1 MPTRTVGIAQDST
14 QQEEAG
20 IAGLEILASEASYES
35 DPLPSSIRISGSA
48 SLGSPSSLRLS
59 GFPSSLL
66 GSSLRLW
73 SRIGELTPSSIRL
86 QGLIDLQ
93 KASQLRISGQ
103 ESSKNTSY
111 IKIVITRTGIQSSY
125 VRVWSYIGSLIGGS
139 VRFFP
144 PFGTFGRI
152 RFGEI
157 QSGGKP
163 LNFNRTLTPSSI
175 RIKGS
180 LGSVLPS
187 KINLFGDIYSIS
199 SIRLC
204 GEGTSSVPAGLRI
217 RALESQTKLSE
228 IRLKG
233 SVDSTKPSDLR
244 ISGSA
249 AVNIPSYV
257 HILAVQS
264 LRLSSSMR
272 LKGEVA
278 LTLPGEIRIQG
289 TESQDR
295 PSQIHIV
302 IYPQLRI
309 YSKIRIRGSKETS
322 VTSWIRIWDR
332 PGHSYY
338 LTARG
343 SSLRVRAKIPTALPS
358 SLRISS
364 DFKAYLPSRI
374 RMTAQGSSILPAV
387 VILSQGVV
395 KPSSVRIR
403 GPLHSRISSRVSIKV
418 LKHGDFGLRK
428 FGELPFGSQIHRS
441 NSLKS
446 SKIRIRGWKD
456 FLRSSRIRLATGR
469 SSLIASSI
477 NLAGYALKS
486 LPSTVRLSGKA
497 FSLKPSSMRMCT
509 GRNLL
514 LPSHLY
520 IYGYEPVSVVDQEP
534 IVTVSFKIVD

>member
-1 MPTRTVGIAQDST
+1 VPTRTVGISPDST

-20 IAGLEILASEASYES
+20 IAGLEILTSEAIYECNS
-35 DPLPSSIRISGSA
+35 LPSSVRISGSN
-48 SLGSPSSLRLS
+48 SSGSPSSLRLS
-59 GFPSSLL
+59 GFPSSPL

-73 SRIGELTPSSIRL
+73 SRIAELTPSSIRL
-86 QGLIDLQ
+86 QGLIDHQ
-93 KASQLRISGQ
+93 KASQARISGQ

-111 IKIVITRTGIQSSY
+111 IKIVLTRTGIQSSS

-157 QSGGKP
+157 QSGGKL
-163 LNFNRTLTPSSI
+163 LNFTRIFTPSSI
-175 RIKGS
+175 RMKGS

-187 KINLFGDIYSIS
+187 KINLLGDIYSIS
-199 SIRLC
+199 SIRLR
-204 GEGTSSVPAGLRI
+204 GEGTSFLPAGLRI

-233 SVDSTKPSDLR
+233 SVDSAKPSALR
-244 ISGSA
+244 ILGFA
-249 AVNIPSYV
+249 AVDITSYL

-264 LRLSSSMR
+264 LKLPSSIR

-278 LTLPGEIRIQG
+278 LNLPGGTRIRG
-289 TESQDR
+289 TESQDK

-309 YSKIRIRGSKETS
+309 YSKVRIRGSKETS
-322 VTSWIRIWDR
+322 VASWIRVWER
-332 PGHSYY
+332 PGPSYY

-343 SSLRVRAKIPTALPS
+343 SSLRVRAKISTALPS
-358 SLRISS
+358 TLRISS
-364 DFKAYLPSRI
+364 DLKASLPSRI
-374 RMTAQGSSILPAV
+374 RLTAEGSSVLPAA
-387 VILSQGVV
+387 VILGQGVV

-403 GPLHSRISSRVSIKV
+403 GTLHSRISSRVSIKV

-441 NSLKS
+441 NSLKL
-446 SKIRIRGWKD
+446 SKLRIRGWKD
-456 FLRSSRIRLATGR
+456 FQRSSHIRLATGR
-469 SSLIASSI
+469 SSLIPSSI
-477 NLAGYALKS
+477 NLAGYALKGLS
-486 LPSTVRLSGKA
+486 STVRLSGKA
-497 FSLKPSSMRMCT
+497 FSLEPSTMRMCT
-509 GRNLL
+509 GRNFL

-520 IYGYEPVSVVDQEP
+520 IYGDEPTSLVDQEP
-534 IVTVSFKIVD
+534 IVTVSFKIID